1 MVWMVRVP
9 LSGSKFTII
18 SKEKE
23 FTDYCD
29 QLTENSALHAGMIK
43 VKITNKILSG
53 SLDDLWTFL
62 LLV

>member
-1 MVWMVRVP
+1 MVCVP
-9 LSGSKFTII
+9 SSGSEFTVI
-18 SKEKE
+18 SKEKG
-23 FTDYCD
+23 FMGYCD
-29 QLTENSALHAGMIK
+29 QLTENSASHAGMVK